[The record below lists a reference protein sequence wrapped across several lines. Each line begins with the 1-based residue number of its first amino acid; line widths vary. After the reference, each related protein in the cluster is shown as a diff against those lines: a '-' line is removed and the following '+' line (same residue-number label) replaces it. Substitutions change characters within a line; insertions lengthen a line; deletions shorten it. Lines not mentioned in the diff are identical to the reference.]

1 MRMRTVRARISAIA
15 VAGLIG
21 LSATACMADPP
32 PPVRETL
39 PTHTPNEYPDERTV
53 TIATDTIGAGF
64 NPHLGADQ
72 GTVTTAIAAMT
83 LPSPFIPVNT
93 DGGVDWRMNDALL
106 TSAEITSYQP
116 FTVEYKIVNDAQWSD
131 GLPVTGDDFRYLWE
145 QMSRQPNVLGAAGY
159 RAVSDVQTSGGGKVV
174 TVTFGDTYPEWREL
188 FNHLLPSHTLR
199 SDPTGF
205 QTGMDKGKPVTAGP
219 FQIYSIDRSRDEV
232 RLIRNDRYWRKPPE
246 VDQVVLR
253 RAGTPQQMAQTIRNG
268 DSTLAALPSGA
279 ASAAEVG
286 AIPGVVAGRLPT
298 TRALAVNVNARSEI
312 MRSRDVRAAILGML
326 DGRLITA
333 AAAGDTVVTPFANTV
348 FAPSDPEY
356 TPVDRA
362 RPANAEILELLA
374 SAGYRPGTPAP
385 TSTPPPADPSQSP
398 SPSSPTPAP
407 STPLPSDVPG
417 LPAGIAPI
425 QKDGQDLTVRIGATN
440 TDERT
445 MSAAETMA
453 DQLRSRGVRASV
465 VGMSNTELYGQALT
479 SGRVDLVVGWTGV
492 GGSPAVQFASQVA
505 CQAPPKG
512 TEAGAHT
519 VEPETDQ
526 TPDGTALP
534 TTAPTTGSPSTT
546 RPERS
551 VAADDSY
558 TGNVSGLCDPQ
569 LMELAAEAMRADGAD
584 DALQRAEALL
594 AQQAVYLPIFQDT
607 MFAAVTDRILGVSLD
622 GPMQVGVFGGADR
635 WTLR

>member
-83 LPSPFIPVNT
+83 LPSPFVPVNT
-93 DGGVDWRMNDALL
+93 ADGVEWRMNDALL

-131 GLPVTGDDFRYLWE
+131 GLPVTGDDFHYLWE

-174 TVTFGDTYPEWREL
+174 TVTFGDAYPEWRQL
-188 FNHLLPSHTLR
+188 FNYLLPSHTLR

-279 ASAAEVG
+279 ASAAELG
-286 AIPGVVAGRLPT
+286 AIPGVVDGRLPT
-298 TRALAVNVNARSEI
+298 TRALAVNANARSET
-312 MRSRDVRAAILGML
+312 MRERNVRAAILGML

-356 TPVDRA
+356 TPIDRA
-362 RPANAEILELLA
+362 RPSNAEILDLLA

-385 TSTPPPADPSQSP
+385 REEKPTDPSESPTSTPTA
-398 SPSSPTPAP
+398 PAP
-407 STPLPSDVPG
+407 ADVPG
-417 LPAGIAPI
+417 LPTGIAPI
-425 QKDGQDLTVRIGATN
+425 QNGGKDLTIRIGATN

-519 VEPETDQ
+519 VEPESES

-534 TTAPTTGSPSTT
+534 TTAPPTGTATTK
-546 RPERS
+546 PERT

-558 TGNVSGLCDPQ
+558 TGNISGLCDPQ
-569 LMELAAEAMRADGAD
+569 LMALAAEAMRVDGAD
-584 DALQRAEALL
+584 NALQQAEPLL

-607 MFAAVTDRILGVSLD
+607 MFAAVTDRIAGVSLD
-622 GPMQVGVFGGADR
+622 GPLQVGVFGGADR
-635 WTLR
+635 WTLK

>member
-83 LPSPFIPVNT
+83 LPSPFVPVNT
-93 DGGVDWRMNDALL
+93 ADGVAWRMNDALL

-131 GLPVTGDDFRYLWE
+131 GLPVTGDDFHYLWE

-174 TVTFGDTYPEWREL
+174 TVTFGDAYPQWRQLFTY
-188 FNHLLPSHTLR
+188 LLPSHTLR

-232 RLIRNDRYWRKPPE
+232 RLIRNDRYWQKPPE

-253 RAGTPQQMAQTIRNG
+253 RAGTPPQMAQTIRNG

-279 ASAAEVG
+279 ASAAELG
-286 AIPGVVAGRLPT
+286 AVPGVVDGRLPT
-298 TRALAVNVNARSEI
+298 TRALAVNVNARSET
-312 MRSRDVRAAILGML
+312 MRSRNVRAAILGML

-356 TPVDRA
+356 TPVE
-362 RPANAEILELLA
+362 RPRPSTAEILDLLA
-374 SAGYRPGTPAP
+374 SAGYRPGAPASRPAP
-385 TSTPPPADPSQSP
+385 TDASASPTSP
-398 SPSSPTPAP
+398 STSAPAAP
-407 STPLPSDVPG
+407 VPADVPG

-425 QKDGQDLTVRIGATN
+425 QHGDTDLTVRIGATN

-519 VEPETDQ
+519 VEPQSEE
-526 TPDGTALP
+526 TPDGTVLP
-534 TTAPTTGSPSTT
+534 TTAPSTGVTTTS
-546 RPERS
+546 PERS
-551 VAADDSY
+551 VPADASY
-558 TGNVSGLCDPQ
+558 TGNISGLCDPQ
-569 LMELAAEAMRADGAD
+569 LMALAAEAMSADGAD
-584 DALQRAEALL
+584 GALQQAEPLL

-607 MFAAVTDRILGVSLD
+607 MFAAVTDRIAGVALD
-622 GPMQVGVFGGADR
+622 GPLQVGVFGGADR
-635 WTLR
+635 WTLK

>member
-1 MRMRTVRARISAIA
+1 MRTVRARISAIA

-83 LPSPFIPVNT
+83 LPSPFVPVNT
-93 DGGVDWRMNDALL
+93 ADGVEWRMNDALL

-131 GLPVTGDDFRYLWE
+131 GLPVTGDDFHYLWE

-174 TVTFGDTYPEWREL
+174 TVTFGDAYPEWRQL
-188 FNHLLPSHTLR
+188 FNYLLPSHTLR

-279 ASAAEVG
+279 ASAAELG
-286 AIPGVVAGRLPT
+286 AIPGVVDGRLPT
-298 TRALAVNVNARSEI
+298 TRALAVNANARSET
-312 MRSRDVRAAILGML
+312 MRERNVRAAILGML

-356 TPVDRA
+356 TPIDRA
-362 RPANAEILELLA
+362 RPSNAEILDLLA

-385 TSTPPPADPSQSP
+385 REEKPTDPSESPTSTPTA
-398 SPSSPTPAP
+398 PAP
-407 STPLPSDVPG
+407 ADVPG
-417 LPAGIAPI
+417 LPTGIAPI
-425 QKDGQDLTVRIGATN
+425 QNGGKDLTIRIGATN

-519 VEPETDQ
+519 VEPESES

-534 TTAPTTGSPSTT
+534 TTAPPTGTATTK
-546 RPERS
+546 PERT

-558 TGNVSGLCDPQ
+558 TGNISGLCDPQ
-569 LMELAAEAMRADGAD
+569 LMALAAEAMRVDGAD
-584 DALQRAEALL
+584 NALQQAEPLL

-607 MFAAVTDRILGVSLD
+607 MFAAVTDRIAGVSLD
-622 GPMQVGVFGGADR
+622 GPLQVGVFGGADR
-635 WTLR
+635 WTLK